1 MKKKS
6 NKQQLEKN
14 PAKTEKRKN
23 RSQLTGKWGGGRI
36 KREGDTERE
45 WERGRNCS

>member
-1 MKKKS
+1 MKKSERDNSEEGKT
-6 NKQQLEKN
+6 LE
-14 PAKTEKRKN
+14 EEKN
-23 RSQLTGKWGGGRI
+23 RSDTTGKWGYKKI